1 MRESIGTAI
10 ATPNVAMVKYWGRVK
25 NEYNMPLNSSLGI
38 TLDFSLKT
46 KTSVVFSHKLD
57 RDRVIIDGK
66 DRIAGQNN
74 EKIANL
80 IFVMN
85 KLKKESGI
93 DRGTHGL
100 VVSQNSFPSDAGLSA
115 SSSGGA
121 AFVLAANDALNLALS
136 RKQLSI
142 LARHISGS
150 ACRSVYGGIVGWKRT
165 PADGTEESYGEE
177 VFAWDW
183 WPELRDIVV
192 ILEEKKKKVPSSMGH
207 DITPKTSSLYK
218 CRPEY
223 AEQSFEAAV
232 EAIRRRDFDRLGMVI
247 MRESNSMHATML
259 DSMPPIFYLN
269 DRSLEIIQASEELN
283 EGSGHIKSAYSFDAG
298 PNPHLFTTQRYRN
311 EVLRMLDGI
320 DGVRKII
327 EVGVGSGPQMSEEH
341 LIDDNFRP
349 VLQHSKP

>member
-1 MRESIGTAI
+1 MRDTIETAI
-10 ATPNVAMVKYWGRVK
+10 ATPNIAIVKYWGRVK
-25 NEYNMPLNSSLGI
+25 NKYNMPLNSSLGI

-46 KTSVVFSHKLD
+46 RTSVVFSHKLD

-66 DRIAGQNN
+66 DRIADPNN
-74 EKIANL
+74 EKVANL
-80 IFVMN
+80 VFVMN
-85 KLKKESGI
+85 KLKKESGV

-121 AFVLAANDALNLALS
+121 AFVLAANEALNLALS
-136 RKQLSI
+136 KKQLSI

-165 PADGTEESYGEE
+165 PADGTEETYGEE
-177 VFAWDW
+177 LFPWDW

-207 DITPKTSSLYK
+207 DITPDTSSLYK

-223 AEQSFEAAV
+223 AEQSFEAAL
-232 EAIRRRDFDRLGMVI
+232 EAIKKRDFDRLGMII
-247 MRESNSMHATML
+247 MGESNSMHATML
-259 DSMPPIFYLN
+259 DSRPPIFYLN
-269 DRSLEIIQASEELN
+269 DKSIEIIRASEEMN
-283 EGSGHIKSAYSFDAG
+283 GESGHIKCAYSFDAG
-298 PNPHLFTTQRYRN
+298 PNPHLFTTERYRN
-311 EVLRMLDGI
+311 EVMRMLGGI

-327 EVGVGSGPQMSEEH
+327 EVGVGRGPQISDEH
-341 LIDDNFRP
+341 LIDDNIRP
-349 VLQHSKP
+349 VLHHSKS